1 MAVCNYTAP
10 PLFKNDVANCNFKLM
25 GHLVGGSLHAERSCG
40 ILLSPGFLNK
50 TARAAS
56 LFATEYGVLT
66 ALSNCGCQCDNV
78 FQLLFDIK
86 SRTETLL
93 LHLTTFFFVL
103 IMCHMLVVGKKE
115 HILQRCYN
123 FRLWVPT

>member
-93 LHLTTFFFVL
+93 LHLTTFFCVDHVPHACGRKKRTHIATVL
-103 IMCHMLVVGKKE
+103 
-115 HILQRCYN
+115 
-123 FRLWVPT
+123 